1 MSAVAGVA
9 SDRFGLRKVAF
20 AGGFLAFVGMLSSAF
35 VQDLM
40 LLYLTYGVCIGVGF
54 AFPFTLSVVI
64 LGHYFKKRLGLV
76 NGIATF
82 GSWDGGSETK
92 RQDAH
97 KFLNVKIWRNRGY
110 LAWAAGTSTAYL
122 GYLVPFFHM
131 VKHSDDLFPE
141 SNSSLLPLSTAIAI
155 GVSRLGFGLL
165 TDVRCLNPVHMQQAA
180 LLTLAWVGSVATG
193 LTFLISAVAG
203 VASDRFGLRK
213 VGFAGGFL
221 AFIGMLSSAFV
232 PDLMLLYLTYGVCI
246 GVGSAFPFTLAV
258 VKHSSDLFPESDA
271 NLLPLSSAVAIGV
284 ARLLFALVAD
294 VHCLNPVH
302 MQQAALL
309 TLGITTICIPT
320 AHSFAGLVVISIVVG
335 ACDGLFFFLN
345 GPIVFRLVG
354 ERDASQALGFFLST
368 ISVPITVG
376 APLAVSSKMTTRR
389 NRFKGIQQAHKYSRM
404 EAWVGSVM
412 TGLVFLMSAVAGVA
426 SDRFGLRK
434 VAFTGGFLAFIGMLS
449 SAFVQDLMLLYLTY
463 GVCIGVGFG
472 LSFVLSIAILG
483 HYFKK
488 RLGLANGLVKHSQD
502 IFPASNGNLLPLF
515 TSVAM
520 GVSRLGFGLLADVR
534 CLNPVHI
541 QQAALLTLGLLYDHL
556 GSYTV
561 AFHAAGVA
569 PIAGALIMLLIP
581 RQVRI

>member
-1 MSAVAGVA
+1 
-9 SDRFGLRKVAF
+9 
-20 AGGFLAFVGMLSSAF
+20 
-35 VQDLM
+35 
-40 LLYLTYGVCIGVGF
+40 
-54 AFPFTLSVVI
+54 
-64 LGHYFKKRLGLV
+64 
-76 NGIATF
+76 
-82 GSWDGGSETK
+82 
-92 RQDAH
+92 
-97 KFLNVKIWRNRGY
+97 
-110 LAWAAGTSTAYL
+110 
-122 GYLVPFFHM
+122 M

-180 LLTLAWVGSVATG
+180 LLTLGITTICIPTAHSFAGLVVISIVVGACDGLFFFLNGPIVFSLVGERDASQALGFFLSTISVPITVGPPLAGLLYDHLGSYTVAFHVAGITPIAGALIMLLIPRQTQENAAANDEASQSLRKTNCATSSKLLEIAKMEDSQEGSVQKDRVADNVGLGGGRVQVQTDAWVGSVATG

-258 VKHSSDLFPESDA
+258 VILGHYFKKKLGFVNAIATLGSCMFSLLYSLMIPALIESVGLKYTFVCLSGVHFLLMPCAMTWKSRIPKRRKISTGVRESPDTDGSDDNCPGLCKCCNVRIWRNRGYVAWAAGTSVAYFGSMVPYFHLVKHSSDLFPESDA

-376 APLAVSSKMTTRR
+376 APLA
-389 NRFKGIQQAHKYSRM
+389 
-404 EAWVGSVM
+404 
-412 TGLVFLMSAVAGVA
+412 
-426 SDRFGLRK
+426 
-434 VAFTGGFLAFIGMLS
+434 
-449 SAFVQDLMLLYLTY
+449 
-463 GVCIGVGFG
+463 
-472 LSFVLSIAILG
+472 
-483 HYFKK
+483 
-488 RLGLANGLVKHSQD
+488 
-502 IFPASNGNLLPLF
+502 
-515 TSVAM
+515 
-520 GVSRLGFGLLADVR
+520 
-534 CLNPVHI
+534 
-541 QQAALLTLGLLYDHL
+541 GLLYDHL

-561 AFHAAGVA
+561 AFGVAGIA
-569 PIAGALIMLLIP
+569 PIAGALIMFLIP
-581 RQVRI
+581 DRPQVAHEL